1 MVRALTDG
9 DASRVKKIRRAA
21 TTHGARVR
29 SDDVRKGWACLV
41 TGVAVL
47 VAVASL
53 ACGSPVATRTSEPS
67 YDLLPDDQTWLS
79 IPASTDPLD
88 CTDHVPTTQLEQVVI
103 SKWAPDSSRLAVA
116 RVIIIPSRLT
126 ITGYEEDPVL
136 SVLDVRTGELRDLG
150 QGNRPEWSGT
160 GTFLSFW
167 KNDGYLHILQ
177 GDKNVGTIEVSH
189 PDVRWVGDVMYYWY
203 AEEIR
208 TWDRGVTR
216 TVSHVANDL
225 VPRYPRDNAFFS
237 ADGERFTITRYA
249 TDGTTDRYLGAT
261 ATGDM
266 AALDEPD
273 ITYTEWSPRGQ
284 TLLMRSQDRVALRER
299 DGTVKS
305 ELLANLPGPV
315 HGWSSDGRLLL
326 GVLSPTMPA
335 GNSWDRFWVWDGTAD
350 GGFATLPNVFGART
364 FSPDGRWFT
373 GVSRT
378 GVEGT
383 QLELYQCGVTVHIAA
398 AAVPRSDTAAR
409 SRLQRIASDGHRF
422 VRPVAGMIVQFV
434 QGRHT
439 GVDVAAPFGSLLF
452 AAEDGVVNEVG
463 WVPVGGRR
471 VCVMHSDGL
480 ESCAYHTSLSL
491 VAVGEQ
497 VVQGQPVA
505 LVGLTGQTGGPHVHW
520 EVKRDGRIVDP
531 LAQ

>member
-1 MVRALTDG
+1 MQTPHAHTTG
-9 DASRVKKIRRAA
+9 DARERSV
-21 TTHGARVR
+21 GVR
-29 SDDVRKGWACLV
+29 TGWACFV
-41 TGVAVL
+41 MGIAVF
-47 VAVASL
+47 VAVASI
-53 ACGSPVATRTSEPS
+53 ACGSPVPTRTNEASIVF
-67 YDLLPDDQTWLS
+67 LPDDRTGPS
-79 IPASTDPLD
+79 IAEPSESSDPLD
-88 CTDHVPTTQLEQVVI
+88 CTDHVATAQLDQVIV
-103 SKWAPDSSRLAVA
+103 SKWSPDSSKLAVA
-116 RVIIIPSRLT
+116 RAIIVPSRLT

-136 SVLDVRTGELRDLG
+136 SILDVSTNEVREIG

-177 GDKNVGTIEVSH
+177 GDKNVGTLEVSN
-189 PDVRWVGDVMYYWY
+189 PDARWVDDVLYYWY

-208 TWDRGVTR
+208 TWDRGVTQ
-216 TVSHVANDL
+216 TVSRVASEL
-225 VPRYPRDNAFFS
+225 VPRYPRDDAHFS
-237 ADGERFTITRYA
+237 ADGERFTITRYS
-249 TDGTTDRYLGAT
+249 TDGTTERYIGAT

-266 AALDEPD
+266 AALDQPD
-273 ITYTEWSPRGQ
+273 ITYIEWSPRGQ
-284 TLLMRSQDRVALRER
+284 TLLMRSQDRVALRDG

-326 GVLSPTMPA
+326 GILSPTMPA
-335 GNSWDRFWVWDGTAD
+335 GNSWDRFWVWDGSAD
-350 GGFATLPNVFGART
+350 GGFATLPNVFGARA

-378 GVEGT
+378 APEKT
-383 QLELYQCGVTVHIAA
+383 QLELYRCGVTIHAA
-398 AAVPRSDTAAR
+398 AAIPRADTASR

-422 VRPVAGMIVQFV
+422 VRPVAGMIVQFL

-439 GVDVAAPFGSLLF
+439 GVDVAAPFGSLIF
-452 AAEDGVVNEVG
+452 AAEDGVVNAVG

-471 VCVMHSDGL
+471 VCVMHEDGL
-480 ESCAYHTSLSL
+480 ESCAYHSSLAL
-491 VAVGEQ
+491 VAVGDR

-520 EVKRDGRIVDP
+520 EVRRNGMFVNP
-531 LAQ
+531 LDQ

>member
-1 MVRALTDG
+1 MQTPHAHTTADARERSVGVRT
-9 DASRVKKIRRAA
+9 
-21 TTHGARVR
+21 
-29 SDDVRKGWACLV
+29 GWACFV
-41 TGVAVL
+41 MGIAVF
-47 VAVASL
+47 VAVASI
-53 ACGSPVATRTSEPS
+53 ACGSPVPTRTSEPS
-67 YDLLPDDQTWLS
+67 NAVLPNDRAEASSVETSELS
-79 IPASTDPLD
+79 DPLD
-88 CTDHVPTTQLEQVVI
+88 CTDRVATAQLDQVIVA
-103 SKWAPDSSRLAVA
+103 KWSPDSSKLAVA
-116 RVIIIPSRLT
+116 RAIIIPSRVT

-136 SVLDVRTGELRDLG
+136 SVLDLGTNEVREIG

-177 GDKNVGTIEVSH
+177 GDKNVGTLEVSN
-189 PDVRWVGDVMYYWY
+189 PDARWVGDVLYYWY

-208 TWDRGVTR
+208 TWDRGVTQ
-216 TVSHVANDL
+216 TVSRVANEL
-225 VPRYPRDNAFFS
+225 VPRYPHDDAHFS
-237 ADGERFTITRYA
+237 ADGERFTITRYS
-249 TDGTTDRYLGAT
+249 TDGTTERYIGAT

-266 AALDEPD
+266 TALDQPD
-273 ITYTEWSPRGQ
+273 ITYIEWSPRGQ
-284 TLLMRSQDRVALRER
+284 TLLMRSQDRVALRDR

-326 GVLSPTMPA
+326 GILSPTMPA
-335 GNSWDRFWVWDGTAD
+335 GNAWDRFWVWDGTSD

-378 GVEGT
+378 TPEKT
-383 QLELYQCGVTVHIAA
+383 QLELYRCGVAIHTAA
-398 AAVPRSDTAAR
+398 ALPRADTASR

-422 VRPVAGMIVQFV
+422 VRPVAGMIVQFL

-439 GVDVAAPFGSLLF
+439 GVDVAAPFGSLIF
-452 AAEDGVVNEVG
+452 AAEDGVVNAVG

-471 VCVMHSDGL
+471 VCVMHDDGL

-491 VAVGEQ
+491 VAVGDR
-497 VVQGQPVA
+497 VVQGQPVG
-505 LVGLTGQTGGPHVHW
+505 LVGLTGQTEGPHVHW
-520 EVKRDGRIVDP
+520 EVRRDGAFVNP
-531 LAQ
+531 LDQ